1 MDDFIAYLEGALG
14 LRVSSEGWDAA
25 SAVPL
30 FLSAAADYDLCRCG
44 GTEFLAA
51 APKGGQSL
59 PDLKRIPAQMA
70 RFTDLPVVLVSGS
83 IDPRQ
88 RRALTAQGI
97 AFCVP
102 GRQAYL
108 PFLALAAKSGTERR
122 SYGGR
127 LTPRGQAAL
136 VTIIANPG
144 IATAKELRGVSGIG
158 ASTASRAIDELAQ
171 LGLIERGK
179 DGRNVVFDYDRGKNA
194 LLRESMPLLSS
205 PVARTV
211 FARRGPALDAL
222 PDAGETALSARSM
235 LAPPPVA
242 QKAASRAQAARLEF
256 DEVLEGELPDGE
268 TIELQVWA
276 YDPLVA
282 GLGRVDDISL
292 GASLAGLGDE
302 RIGMELDALFGEE
315 GLWQ

>member
-1 MDDFIAYLEGALG
+1 
-14 LRVSSEGWDAA
+14 
-25 SAVPL
+25 
-30 FLSAAADYDLCRCG
+30 
-44 GTEFLAA
+44 
-51 APKGGQSL
+51 
-59 PDLKRIPAQMA
+59 MA

-88 RRALTAQGI
+88 RRALAAQGI

-108 PFLALAAKSGTERR
+108 PFLALAAKSGAERR
-122 SYGGR
+122 SYGGK

-136 VTIIANPG
+136 VAIIANPG
-144 IATAKELRGVSGIG
+144 IGSAKGLREVSGMG

-179 DGRNVVFDYDRGKNA
+179 DGRGVVFSYDRGQNA
-194 LLRESMPLLSS
+194 LLREAMPLLSS
-205 PVARTV
+205 PVARTL
-211 FARRGPALDAL
+211 FARRSHTLDAL

-242 QKAASRAQAARLEF
+242 QKAAARAQAAGLEL
-256 DEVLEGELPDGE
+256 DEVLEGELPDAE
-268 TIELQVWA
+268 TVELQVWA

-282 GLGRVDDISL
+282 GLGRVDDVSL

-302 RIGMELDALFGEE
+302 RIGTELDELFGEE
-315 GLWQ
+315 DLWQ